1 MQDKEYTDEGY
12 DSDSTRVVDS
22 AKLDEPELLTWKFNS
37 DLAQVQRSY
46 EYLAATPPSRA
57 APTHARTVRAS
68 SAQRG
73 LIRGRRWTARS
84 RTLMR

>member
-1 MQDKEYTDEGY
+1 MWTRAQAGWRVQDKEYTDEGY

-46 EYLAATPPSRA
+46 E
-57 APTHARTVRAS
+57 
-68 SAQRG
+68 
-73 LIRGRRWTARS
+73 
-84 RTLMR
+84 